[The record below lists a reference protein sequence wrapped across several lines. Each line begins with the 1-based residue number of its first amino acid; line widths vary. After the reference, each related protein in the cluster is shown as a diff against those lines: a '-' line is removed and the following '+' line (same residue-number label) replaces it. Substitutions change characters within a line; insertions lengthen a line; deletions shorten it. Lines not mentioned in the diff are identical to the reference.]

1 MALRTAPLTGTVSPV
16 PMRGVGM
23 RPFPFGPLFSP
34 APRGFFFGPPF
45 FVRSGFF
52 VGFNSGFGRNAFFGG
67 FGFPFFS
74 PTSCFFNGISRVCF
88 AQPFAPVFLSP
99 TSFNPFFSP
108 LGFAPFGLGPVAISP
123 FGFSPF
129 CPFGFS
135 SSGFSPFGFNMLGIG
150 GCGTFDGF
158 GGTNFSDNSIVTDEP
173 AQESAPASTDYGLYS
188 YQPAPDSSS
197 EAASAEGQGS
207 ATQGEQAP
215 LALIFLTD
223 GTNYEVSD
231 YWLEGGR
238 FHYVTSY
245 GGENAIDI
253 SQLDL
258 QRTVDENWRRSIT
271 FSLRPQQ

>member
-1 MALRTAPLTGTVSPV
+1 MLSPA

-23 RPFPFGPLFSP
+23 RPFPFGPPFSP
-34 APRGFFFGPPF
+34 APQGFFFGSPF
-45 FVRSGFF
+45 FVNSGLFF
-52 VGFNSGFGRNAFFGG
+52 GFNSGFGRNAFFGG
-67 FGFPFFS
+67 FGLPFFS
-74 PTSCFFNGISRVCF
+74 PTSCFFNGISQVCF

-108 LGFAPFGLGPVAISP
+108 LGIAPFGLGPVAISP

-135 SSGFSPFGFNMLGIG
+135 SLGFSPFGFNRFGV
-150 GCGTFDGF
+150 GTFGAFDSF
-158 GGTNFSDNSIVTDEP
+158 SDTSFSDNSMVTDESG
-173 AQESAPASTDYGLYS
+173 QESAAAADYGPYS
-188 YQPAPDSSS
+188 YRPAPVSSS
-197 EAASAEGQGS
+197 DATPAEGQGS
-207 ATQGEQAP
+207 AAQGEQAP
-215 LALIFLTD
+215 LALIYLTD

-253 SQLDL
+253 GQLDL
-258 QRTVDENWRRSIT
+258 QRTVDENWRRGIT
-271 FSLRPQQ
+271 FSLRP